1 MDKEKLKKLADRL
14 EAAPP
19 TGEEAKL
26 LAEEL
31 RSAAEEELGAIGV
44 KHTEVDKDG
53 AWDAGANL
61 KRLGDS
67 PTAAQLRAMHAWVD
81 PKGDATAKSSYK
93 LPHHNVGED
102 GKVGAANLKAVESAM
117 GRLNGGGLDIP
128 QADRAGVHAHLAAH
142 YKDAGMKAPDL
153 KASANLNLRHAEQF
167 GAAGDDYKATEFKS
181 STADPKTGTIDCVWY
196 GGQPVVRRD
205 PDTGDPYML
214 TLDMAG
220 CRMER
225 LNSGA
230 PVFDTHFSGD
240 DFKSLIAGKVGT
252 NAQVGVV
259 KKAWADGK
267 KGMATLQF
275 DMDKPEGAE
284 MFRKAASGQVR
295 NLSHGTWIYNR
306 EKTSAAAPGAQ
317 VTQEGAPPYSNP
329 NEMGMFTATD
339 WEPFEISPCT
349 VPADFSTQFLTAGGG
364 ETQRT
369 QEVRQ
374 DKETNMDEKVLAAAR
389 DESAANAVK
398 AERQRVADIGTMA
411 APFKM
416 KAEFTAKLIS
426 DGLSVDDAR
435 KSIMTELAAAAQ
447 KDANGRPFE
456 IRGEVVPGGQDAQET
471 KLAQMQSAMLLR
483 SNPKLF
489 LSKDHRG
496 VAYLNG
502 CGEDVQRKHEDMAR
516 EYRGFSLLE
525 MAREYLSLRGISH
538 RGMNKMQIAELA
550 LRGNGTRI
558 ETFGAESTSDFPAIL
573 ANVANKT
580 LRMAYEAYPRTF
592 QALAKQVTAAD
603 FKPINRVQLSDA
615 PALQQI
621 NEKGEFHRANLTDS
635 NQNYSLA
642 TFGEI
647 VALTRK
653 VIIND
658 DLQAFTR
665 VPAVLGVA
673 AAQLESNTVWAVI
686 TANQVMQQD
695 NVALFN
701 SAHNNL
707 QTGAGTSIITAAL
720 GALAIGRQYLRLQ
733 KGPQGTYLNLVPR
746 FIVVPA
752 ALENYMLQAVYPAN
766 IASTD
771 VTKVVP
777 EWVRSLVPVVEPR
790 LDANSEIIWYLF
802 ADPAQIDT
810 LEYCYLEGQEG
821 VYIETRQ
828 GFDVDGVEIKARLDF
843 AAQAIDYRGMQY
855 MAGA

>member
-1 MDKEKLKKLADRL
+1 
-14 EAAPP
+14 
-19 TGEEAKL
+19 
-26 LAEEL
+26 
-31 RSAAEEELGAIGV
+31 
-44 KHTEVDKDG
+44 
-53 AWDAGANL
+53 
-61 KRLGDS
+61 
-67 PTAAQLRAMHAWVD
+67 
-81 PKGDATAKSSYK
+81 
-93 LPHHNVGED
+93 
-102 GKVGAANLKAVESAM
+102 
-117 GRLNGGGLDIP
+117 
-128 QADRAGVHAHLAAH
+128 
-142 YKDAGMKAPDL
+142 
-153 KASANLNLRHAEQF
+153 
-167 GAAGDDYKATEFKS
+167 
-181 STADPKTGTIDCVWY
+181 
-196 GGQPVVRRD
+196 
-205 PDTGDPYML
+205 
-214 TLDMAG
+214 
-220 CRMER
+220 
-225 LNSGA
+225 
-230 PVFDTHFSGD
+230 
-240 DFKSLIAGKVGT
+240 
-252 NAQVGVV
+252 
-259 KKAWADGK
+259 
-267 KGMATLQF
+267 
-275 DMDKPEGAE
+275 
-284 MFRKAASGQVR
+284 
-295 NLSHGTWIYNR
+295 
-306 EKTSAAAPGAQ
+306 
-317 VTQEGAPPYSNP
+317 
-329 NEMGMFTATD
+329 MFTATD

-416 KAEFTAKLIS
+416 KAEFTAKLIG

-447 KDANGRPFE
+447 KDANGKPFE
-456 IRGEVVPGGQDAQET
+456 IRGEVTGGGQDAQET
-471 KLAQMQSAMLLR
+471 KLSQMQSAMLLR

-502 CGEDVQRKHEDMAR
+502 CGEDVQRKHEDLAR

>member
-1 MDKEKLKKLADRL
+1 MNKNKLKELAGEL
-14 EAAPP
+14 NAAPR
-19 TGEEAKL
+19 TGPEGS
-26 LAEEL
+26 AEGGYGM
-31 RSAAEEELGAIGV
+31 SA
-44 KHTEVDKDG
+44 
-53 AWDAGANL
+53 
-61 KRLGDS
+61 R
-67 PTAAQLRAMHAWVD
+67 
-81 PKGDATAKSSYK
+81 Y
-93 LPHHNVGED
+93 
-102 GKVGAANLKAVESAM
+102 
-117 GRLNGGGLDIP
+117 
-128 QADRAGVHAHLAAH
+128 
-142 YKDAGMKAPDL
+142 
-153 KASANLNLRHAEQF
+153 AEQF
-167 GAAGDDYKATEFKS
+167 GAGTSNNDRDQATEFKS
-181 STADPKTGTIDCVWY
+181 DTADPKNGTIDCVWY
-196 GGQPVVRRD
+196 GGQPVARRD
-205 PDTGDPYML
+205 PDTGEPYML

-240 DFKSLIAGKVGT
+240 DFKSLVAGKVGT

-259 KKAWADGK
+259 QKAWADGK
-267 KGMATLQF
+267 KGLATLKF
-275 DMDKPEGAE
+275 DLDKPEGAE
-284 MFRKAASGQVR
+284 MFRRASTGQLR
-295 NLSHGTWIYNR
+295 NLSHGTFIYKK
-306 EKTSAAAPGAQ
+306 EKTPPQVSTEQARGVGSPGNTA
-317 VTQEGAPPYSNP
+317 YSNP

-369 QEVRQ
+369 EEVRQ
-374 DKETNMDEKVLAAAR
+374 EKETNMDEKVLAAAR

-447 KDANGRPFE
+447 KDANGKPFE
-456 IRGEVVPGGQDAQET
+456 IRGEVTGGGQDAQET
-471 KLAQMQSAMLLR
+471 KLSQMQSAMLLR

-502 CGEDVQRKHEDMAR
+502 CGEDVQRKHEDLAR